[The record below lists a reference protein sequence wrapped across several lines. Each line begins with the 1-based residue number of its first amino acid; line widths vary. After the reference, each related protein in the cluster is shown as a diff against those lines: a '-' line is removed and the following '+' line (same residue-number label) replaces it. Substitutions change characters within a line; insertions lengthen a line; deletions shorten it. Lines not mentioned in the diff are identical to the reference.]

1 MPDTILVVDD
11 EPDVEFIIRQ
21 RFRRRI
27 RKDEL
32 QFVFA
37 GDGVEAL
44 EKLQDIE
51 AIDIV
56 LSDINMPRMD
66 GLTLLRN
73 LSEQK
78 RLLKAIVVTA
88 YGDMEN
94 IRQAMNWGAFDFL
107 TKPIDLNDLEITLD
121 NARKSVAEEKRAI
134 HAREAFGRYV
144 SDAVARK
151 LLQEGEIKLGGEK
164 VRATMLM
171 SDLRGFSTISENLSP
186 EHVVDVLN
194 IYLGKMADVI
204 SEYQGIIN
212 EFIGDA
218 IFAIFGAPIAQE
230 ADADRAVACALA
242 MQMAMT
248 EVNHELAQRGFP
260 RLEMGIGINT
270 GEVVVGNIGSLKR
283 LKYGVVGSHV
293 NLTSRIETYTVG
305 GQVLISEN
313 TLHDLSADV
322 QIGRHME
329 VATKGFSDPIC
340 IYEVEGMGA
349 PYNVELP
356 TPDAALFP
364 LATHVPVQFC
374 TLDGKHMV
382 GNMMPAHLTA
392 LSSTGATLASSERIS
407 ELANLKIIP
416 SLPQDPSESLG
427 DLYAKVIGQEPDG
440 SFLLRFTAVP
450 EDVAS
455 AFAAM
460 LA

>member
-1 MPDTILVVDD
+1 MPDKILVVDD
-11 EPDVEFIIRQ
+11 EPDVQYIIRQ

-27 RKDEL
+27 RKNEL
-32 QFVFA
+32 DFVFA

-44 EKLQDIE
+44 DALRTDA
-51 AIDIV
+51 AIDVV

-66 GLTLLRN
+66 GLTLLSK
-73 LSEQK
+73 LPELD

-107 TKPIDLNDLEITLD
+107 TKPIDLNDLEITID
-121 NARKSVAEEKRAI
+121 NALKSVAEEKEAN
-134 HAREAFGRYV
+134 HARDAFGRYV
-144 SDAVARK
+144 SDEVADV
-151 LLQEGEIKLGGEK
+151 LLQDGEIRLGGEK
-164 VRATMLM
+164 VKATMLM

-204 SEYQGIIN
+204 GEYQGIIN

-218 IFAIFGAPIAQE
+218 IFAIFGAPRQRDD
-230 ADADRAVACALA
+230 DADRAVACAIA
-242 MQMAMT
+242 MQIAME
-248 EVNHELAQRGFP
+248 EVNDHLASRGFP

-305 GQVLISEN
+305 GQVLISESS
-313 TLHDLSADV
+313 LRELKADV
-322 QIGRHME
+322 QIGRQME
-329 VATKGFSDPIC
+329 VATKGFSHPIS
-340 IYEVEGMGA
+340 IFEVEGMGE
-349 PYNVELP
+349 PFNLSLP
-356 TPDAALFP
+356 EPVDDLFP
-364 LATHVPVQFC
+364 LSTQLPVQFC

-382 GNMMPAHLTA
+382 GEMAPAHFLA
-392 LSSTGATLASSERIS
+392 LSTNSASLASEHSLA

-416 SLPQDPSESLG
+416 ANPSKPEELLG
-427 DLYAKVIGQEPDG
+427 DLYAKVVRRQPDG
-440 SFLLRFTAVP
+440 SYLIRFTAVP
-450 EDVAS
+450 QDIAS
-455 AFAAM
+455 AFANM
-460 LA
+460 LG

>member
-73 LSEQK
+73 LAEQK

-121 NARKSVAEEKRAI
+121 NARRSVAEEKRAI

-194 IYLGKMADVI
+194 IYLGNMADVI

-230 ADADRAVACALA
+230 DDADRAVACAIA

-248 EVNHELAQRGFP
+248 EVNQELAQRGFP

-313 TLHDLSADV
+313 TLHDLSAEV
-322 QIGRHME
+322 KIGRHME

-356 TPDAALFP
+356 TPDDALFP
-364 LATHVPVQFC
+364 LATLVPVQFC

-382 GNMMPAHLTA
+382 GNMIPAHLTA
-392 LSSTGATLASSERIS
+392 LSTTSALLASSDTIS
-407 ELANLKIIP
+407 ELANLKIVP

-427 DLYAKVIGQEPDG
+427 DLYAKVVRQQPDG